1 MGVPCCNNR
10 GTRISPTEAGDVDDT
25 EVSTTTGGGGG
36 GCETPTS
43 FGRGGG
49 ELIVTDNCCCFE
61 GVIKVCSFLFNDPRE
76 EDCIRGSNELRGG
89 EGLASI
95 TASSSLLI
103 SES

>member
-1 MGVPCCNNR
+1 MGVPCCNSR

-25 EVSTTTGGGGG
+25 EVSMTTGGGGG

-43 FGRGGG
+43 FGRGG

-76 EDCIRGSNELRGG
+76 EEDRGSNELRG